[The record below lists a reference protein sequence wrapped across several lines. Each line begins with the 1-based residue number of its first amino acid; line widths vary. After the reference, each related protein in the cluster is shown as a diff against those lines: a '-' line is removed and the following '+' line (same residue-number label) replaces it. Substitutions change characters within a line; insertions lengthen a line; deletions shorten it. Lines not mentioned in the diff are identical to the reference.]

1 MLRARPVDEESMRRT
16 LRLPGKFQFQK
27 PGFRCFLLSLALIF
41 AAPATLWAADC
52 TSLIIGLYSQQD
64 VDNFQANHGPCDRV
78 LTLYIEG
85 SDITNLDG
93 LSALAEVGSSLNI
106 TNNDVL
112 IDTNGLSSLTS
123 VGRNIL
129 IQNNASLTNL
139 DGFSAL
145 TSVNEDLLIYLN
157 GALVNID
164 GLSGLTYIGA
174 SLVIL
179 ENVELTS
186 IDGLSALSSIGVSD
200 HADQRFLHIGKND
213 ALRNLDGLSAL
224 TTVGPHPSAGGSS
237 AVVMIENNA
246 SLTDLNGLSA
256 LSSILGDLYI
266 TDNPSLLSVDGLSSL
281 TRVYDLGIGGNT
293 ALTSIGGLSSLTN
306 VENLGIGQN
315 DALTDLSGL
324 SSLTTIWRDLEI
336 SNNLALTNLDAL
348 SGLTHVGNNLEIQS
362 NHQLNQC
369 TGLSRLLDQWDDAQP
384 GPGSSEIPDVGGE
397 TIIGDNL
404 AGCNSIQDILAGVDP
419 SRLNAGLNDAWYDK
433 DTDGQGFF
441 ITIFPDLGFV
451 SLAWF
456 TYDTELPPPD
466 ATANLGDPGH
476 RWLTAIGPITGNRVQ
491 MNIDITS
498 GGIFDTS
505 TVIKHTDPKGSD
517 GTITLTFDSC
527 NSGTVEY
534 DITSINQQGTIPIR
548 RVADDNIVLCEMLGS
563 AMDP

>member
-1 MLRARPVDEESMRRT
+1 MRRV
-16 LRLPGKFQFQK
+16 LRLPGRSQFQK
-27 PGFRCFLLSLALIF
+27 AGFHCFLLSLVLIF
-41 AAPATLWAADC
+41 ATPATLWAADC

-64 VDNFQANHGPCDRV
+64 VDNFQDNYGPCDRL

-93 LSALAEVGSSLNI
+93 LSALTDVGSSLHI

-112 IDTNGLSSLTS
+112 TNIDGLSALTS
-123 VGRNIL
+123 VGRSLL
-129 IQNNASLTNL
+129 IRNNARLTNL
-139 DGFSAL
+139 DGFSAI
-145 TSVNEDLLIYLN
+145 TRVNEDLQVHLN
-157 GALVNID
+157 GALDNLN
-164 GLSGLTYIGA
+164 GLSNLTYIGA

-179 ENVELTS
+179 ENVELTN
-186 IDGLSALSSIGVSD
+186 IDGLSALGSIGVSD
-200 HADQRFLHIGKND
+200 HAPQRFLHIGKND
-213 ALRNLDGLSAL
+213 ALKNLDGLSAL
-224 TTVGPHPSAGGSS
+224 TTVGPHPSANGVS
-237 AVVMIENNA
+237 AFVIIENNA

-256 LSSILGDLYI
+256 LSSILGSLHI

-281 TRVYDLGIGGNT
+281 TRVYDVGIGGNT
-293 ALTSIGGLSSLTN
+293 ALTRMGGLSSLTN
-306 VENLGIGQN
+306 VGNLGIGQN

-324 SSLTTIWRDLEI
+324 SLLTIIWDSLEI

-348 SGLTHVGNNLEIQS
+348 SGLTHVGNNLDIQS
-362 NHQLNQC
+362 NHKLNQC
-369 TGLSRLLDQWDDAQP
+369 TGLSRLLDQWDDAEA
-384 GPGSSEIPDVGGE
+384 GPGSGEIPDVGGE
-397 TIIGDNL
+397 ILIGNNL

-419 SRLNAGLNDAWYDK
+419 SRLNAGLNDAWYDPV
-433 DTDGQGFF
+433 TDGQGFF
-441 ITIFPDLGFV
+441 ITVFPDLGLV

-466 ATANLGDPGH
+466 ASASLGDPGH
-476 RWLTAIGPITGNRVQ
+476 RWLTAIGPITGNQVQ

-505 TVIKHTDPKGSD
+505 TVIEHTDPKGSD
-517 GTITLTFDSC
+517 GTITLTFSSC